1 MLKNLTSCYSELSFL
16 RAHCSKILSFFNVFN
31 SLSLD
36 SHSHSRSLSSLFFK
50 LSFSWVWWGCW
61 WLQVEVCLMTASGL
75 WVGRSMGSWI
85 IFLLWF
91 AWWVSVVFF
100 NGDVSQW
107 QWVVRLL
114 DGSRWC
120 CGWLCCRLCWWVE
133 VVGCGFVV
141 VRLLGNGGRL
151 GGWYA
156 VGWGRERMRGK
167 SKVVLW
173 MVLWVEAGG
182 WLCRWVVSW
191 LVLWVVSMVE
201 VVGCVGLWWLGWWE

>member
-1 MLKNLTSCYSELSFL
+1 MGRTINGVMD
-16 RAHCSKILSFFNVFN
+16 H
-31 SLSLD
+31 
-36 SHSHSRSLSSLFFK
+36 
-50 LSFSWVWWGCW
+50 FSAV
-61 WLQVEVCLMTASGL
+61 VCLMGL
-75 WVGRSMGSWI
+75 GGV
-85 IFLLWF
+85 
-91 AWWVSVVFF
+91 F

-156 VGWGRERMRGK
+156 VG
-167 SKVVLW
+167 
-173 MVLWVEAGG
+173 
-182 WLCRWVVSW
+182 
-191 LVLWVVSMVE
+191 
-201 VVGCVGLWWLGWWE
+201 